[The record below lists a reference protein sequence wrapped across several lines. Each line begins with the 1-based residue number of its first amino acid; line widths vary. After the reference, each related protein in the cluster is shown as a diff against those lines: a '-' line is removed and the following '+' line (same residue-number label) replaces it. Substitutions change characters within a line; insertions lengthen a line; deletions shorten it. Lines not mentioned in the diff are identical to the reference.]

1 MGSEAGEPE
10 LISTPKL
17 PLFTLPPMQSPEHP
31 GMLTPPYQTPVSV
44 PFRWEQEPG
53 KPRPCTTLIS
63 LSNPVDLTPKCL
75 ELPPRLLL
83 DKLPS
88 PTTVLE
94 GPYPGRTRVQS
105 ASFRLSGECY
115 GAFSPERGQLGTM
128 VLGNRKVKVAGWFG
142 SWRRRVFFKG
152 NKEVNGGSYVFPS
165 SVDRAS
171 DDDGFIEE
179 SSRGN
184 GKKKM
189 NRARRARRAGS
200 FSSLSYP
207 RSQFWSTIYEGLKH
221 AVPWKSKK
229 LNKGF

>member
-1 MGSEAGEPE
+1 MW
-10 LISTPKL
+10 
-17 PLFTLPPMQSPEHP
+17 PLV
-31 GMLTPPYQTPVSV
+31 QTPVSV

-63 LSNPVDLTPKCL
+63 LYNPVDLTPKCL

-94 GPYPGRTRVQS
+94 GPYPGRTRFQS
-105 ASFRLSGECY
+105 ASSVTRYNGSWQQK
-115 GAFSPERGQLGTM
+115 GQSY
-128 VLGNRKVKVAGWFG
+128 RWFG

-171 DDDGFIEE
+171 DYDGFVEE
-179 SSRGN
+179 SNRGN
-184 GKKKM
+184 GKTKM
-189 NRARRARRAGS
+189 NRARRARS
-200 FSSLSYP
+200 CSSL
-207 RSQFWSTIYEGLKH
+207 KH
-221 AVPWKSKK
+221 VVPWTSKK